1 MGCDEASHGKIVR
14 VGRLLEVS
22 LWAMHNAI
30 GMFANVTNVENGLHL
45 GFDPFVEFFWG
56 GRYGDLGVVSPLRK
70 LSPQA
75 KGKISSHIQISP
87 PVQHEFGNVVHAR
100 VVRHVRTVDG
110 YAVHGFDLLTPLGL
124 RLHICLTN
132 AKIGPS

>member
-1 MGCDEASHGKIVR
+1 MRRDEASHGKIVR

-75 KGKISSHIQISP
+75 KGKICSHTHTLAHLFNMNLAMWYMPGLSDM
-87 PVQHEFGNVVHAR
+87 FA
-100 VVRHVRTVDG
+100 VDG